1 MRVDY
6 HRFINV
12 ALADLG
18 KDLKKCRLKNT
29 NHLGGNIGT
38 GVALRTN
45 HVEHCP
51 NSNGISCDR
60 DVLHRPIIQRG
71 KQETNPYIYNT
82 QLHVGWWCVEF
93 KAEGFEIL

>member
-29 NHLGGNIGT
+29 NHLAGNIGT
-38 GVALRTN
+38 GVAQRTN
-45 HVEHCP
+45 HVEHGP
-51 NSNGISCDR
+51 NSNGISCGR
-60 DVLHRPIIQRG
+60 DVLHRRVIQRG
-71 KQETNPYIYNT
+71 KQETDPYIFNAR
-82 QLHVGWWCVEF
+82 LHFGRWGV
-93 KAEGFEIL
+93 